1 MYDSKLIAAESVR
14 FRKFEQFDKVLTLID
29 TTGSDDN
36 FMENIGD
43 HDDAFTRNQTSVSKE
58 IVMQT
63 LEKFLS
69 DAYRILPRK
78 SASLRR
84 ILAR

>member
-43 HDDAFTRNQTSVSKE
+43 DDDDDSKSN
-58 IVMQT
+58 IG
-63 LEKFLS
+63 
-69 DAYRILPRK
+69 
-78 SASLRR
+78 
-84 ILAR
+84 